1 MREPRPFKELADST
15 LFKRSVDIVLAFFLL
30 GVFSLPMVIVY
41 GLIRLGSSGSALHWS
56 DRIGANN
63 AVFKMPKFRTML
75 LGTPAVATHLLVRPE
90 DYVTP
95 IGRILR
101 RLSLDELPQ
110 IYSVLKGDMSF
121 VGPRPALFNQ
131 DDLVALRTRK
141 GVHCLVPGV
150 TGWAQI
156 NGRDELP
163 IPLKVQFDEY
173 YLRHRSFGFDLRILG
188 LTIIRVARRS
198 GVTH

>member
-1 MREPRPFKELADST
+1 
-15 LFKRSVDIVLAFFLL
+15 
-30 GVFSLPMVIVY
+30 
-41 GLIRLGSSGSALHWS
+41 
-56 DRIGANN
+56 
-63 AVFKMPKFRTML
+63 MPKFRTMR
-75 LGTPAVATHLLVRPE
+75 LGAPAIATHLFQDPGRW
-90 DYVTP
+90 VTP
-95 IGRILR
+95 IGRLLR
-101 RLSLDELPQ
+101 KFSLDELPQ
-110 IYSVLKGDMSF
+110 LYSIAKGDMSF
-121 VGPRPALFNQ
+121 IGPRPALFNQ